1 MKWLRLWHDAR
12 TDAKLEAL
20 TDAQYRVWSKLL
32 IFASEQDERGVI
44 AGKSDVLL
52 AVEVARGNVELLR
65 ETVAQL
71 QALEII
77 EVSDGAT
84 RFINWDK
91 RQRAGDDSA
100 ARKRDSRANHADDTP
115 PDPPSSRDSAGMS
128 RDIPATRPDI
138 PTPDK
143 EKESET
149 DADAD
154 ADADADDVLVQ
165 QAAPSLVRL
174 VQSGEGYSEA
184 FLAFWSAYPRKREK
198 HSAATVFERN
208 VAKLKVP
215 AAEMIAAARNFGAHC
230 EQRGTEAEFIPLPAT
245 FLGPKRKW
253 KDWVRG
259 VVDEGRSRG
268 PQPKG
273 WQSLKE
279 LRDLEGDDDQAAS

>member
-1 MKWLRLWHDAR
+1 VNWLRLYVDLPRDLKIRREPLATRWAWVVVLTLAR
-12 TDAKLEAL
+12 RSPKPPALLQSANVPVRLADLVDEANISAPLARNAL
-20 TDAQYRVWSKLL
+20 TTFL
-32 IFASEQDERGVI
+32 ERGMLHTEVVDGIPDVWVVTNWAKRQPNSDDVRARVEAHRQRTRNVTDPI
-44 AGKSDVLL
+44 AG
-52 AVEVARGNVELLR
+52 NVT
-65 ETVAQL
+65 ETAQ
-71 QALEII
+71 E
-77 EVSDGAT
+77 E
-84 RFINWDK
+84 
-91 RQRAGDDSA
+91 
-100 ARKRDSRANHADDTP
+100 
-115 PDPPSSRDSAGMS
+115 
-128 RDIPATRPDI
+128 
-138 PTPDK
+138 
-143 EKESET
+143 ET
-149 DADAD
+149 DADAETD
-154 ADADADDVLVQ
+154 AEDVLVQ